1 MGSFYNSY
9 SDTSCNQRSHFSVE
23 RRPKMLKEF
32 LNDDSKSCSSS
43 GFKPFSGKPC
53 DSTMKTLVEVDFY
66 NPRNTAKPGNNIASY
81 KLLKSRSKAAAS
93 TTVSAFQAMMNA
105 VKNLHSIAVKS
116 PSLFPR
122 SLSRRLSK
130 KKCQNEESEVKITV
144 TVKDIMRWRS
154 FRDIVEEKAP
164 PSDLPPS
171 PHHCTTTTTRSTSTT
186 PRSGSSWCDSDFTS
200 EYLPCWNGNSDESV
214 ENEAEAEAEA
224 GKKFSPCVGEDSL
237 ELTTET
243 KRNTKVGPKE
253 DEEEQQHS
261 PASVIEFQFEEDE
274 ESRSS
279 FHQCLATL
287 DRTREKIMEKIRRF
301 ENLANLDPVNLD
313 KWMSMDEN
321 ISSGEDDGDE
331 EYRDDLEGI
340 RETNMIKDDEEEDI
354 NKVEEK
360 AWKLLNQAKETGVE
374 CCNDVN
380 LDLLLNFFR
389 DELATGT
396 YETRKNGIDLELL
409 TKAKAWI
416 KGEDSLWVGWEMESK
431 REDYVREMDREGRW
445 KKFEEDQQELGLEI
459 ENGVLRLL
467 VDDLLLDLISC

>member
-9 SDTSCNQRSHFSVE
+9 SYTSCNQRSHFSVE

-66 NPRNTAKPGNNIASY
+66 NPRNIAKPSNNIASY
-81 KLLKSRSKAAAS
+81 KLLKMSFESS
-93 TTVSAFQAMMNA
+93 
-105 VKNLHSIAVKS
+105 
-116 PSLFPR
+116 SLND
-122 SLSRRLSK
+122 SLSISSHDERRQELTFHCRQVPLTFSK
-130 KKCQNEESEVKITV
+130 E
-144 TVKDIMRWRS
+144 
-154 FRDIVEEKAP
+154 DIVEEKAP

-200 EYLPCWNGNSDESV
+200 DYLPCWNGNSDESV
-214 ENEAEAEAEA
+214 ENEAEAEA

-243 KRNTKVGPKE
+243 KRYTKVGPKE

-274 ESRSS
+274 ESSSS

-301 ENLANLDPVNLD
+301 ESLANLDPVNLD

-321 ISSGEDDGDE
+321 ISSGEDDGDDE
-331 EYRDDLEGI
+331 HSDDLEGI

-360 AWKLLNQAKETGVE
+360 AWNLLNQAKETGVE

-416 KGEDSLWVGWEMESK
+416 KGEDSLWVWMGDGE
-431 REDYVREMDREGRW
+431 
-445 KKFEEDQQELGLEI
+445 
-459 ENGVLRLL
+459 
-467 VDDLLLDLISC
+467 

>member
-81 KLLKSRSKAAAS
+81 KLLKMSFESS
-93 TTVSAFQAMMNA
+93 
-105 VKNLHSIAVKS
+105 
-116 PSLFPR
+116 SLND
-122 SLSRRLSK
+122 SLSISSHDERRQELTFH
-130 KKCQNEESEVKITV
+130 CH
-144 TVKDIMRWRS
+144 R

-274 ESRSS
+274 ESSSS

-301 ENLANLDPVNLD
+301 ESLANLDPVNLD

-321 ISSGEDDGDE
+321 ISSGEDDGDDE
-331 EYRDDLEGI
+331 HSDDLEGI

-360 AWKLLNQAKETGVE
+360 AWNLLNQAKETGVE